1 MPTVIYSEA
10 AMGDIR
16 RLAQFLRETH
26 PEAAEATAGLIIEA
40 IAVLRDHPLIGR
52 PTDSGQQ
59 ELLISRGRSGYVALY
74 DYVPATDE
82 VTVHRIRHQR
92 EAGYEE

>member
-1 MPTVIYSEA
+1 MSTVIYSEA

-16 RLAQFLRETH
+16 RLAQFLCETH

-74 DYVPATDE
+74 DYNPATDA